1 MTNTHITALNVQ
13 IIILKQQIE
22 LEESNYKY
30 AVELNKDYDTLLTL
44 QLNII
49 EQKKILYNLIKEL
62 AIQEQ

>member
-1 MTNTHITALNVQ
+1 MTNTHTTALNVQ

-44 QLNII
+44 QMNII
-49 EQKKILYNLIKEL
+49 EQKKILYYLIKEL

>member
-44 QLNII
+44 QMNII
-49 EQKKILYNLIKEL
+49 EQKKILYYLIKEL

>member
-1 MTNTHITALNVQ
+1 MTNTHTTALNVQ

-44 QLNII
+44 QMNII

>member
-44 QLNII
+44 QMNII
-49 EQKKILYNLIKEL
+49 EQKKILYNLVKEL

>member
-1 MTNTHITALNVQ
+1 MTNIHITALNVQ

-44 QLNII
+44 QMNII

>member
-1 MTNTHITALNVQ
+1 MTNTQITALNVQ

-44 QLNII
+44 QMNII
-49 EQKKILYNLIKEL
+49 EQKKILYNLVKEL

>member
-1 MTNTHITALNVQ
+1 MTNTHTTALNVQ

>member
-44 QLNII
+44 QMNII

-62 AIQEQ
+62 AIHEQ

>member
-44 QLNII
+44 QMNII